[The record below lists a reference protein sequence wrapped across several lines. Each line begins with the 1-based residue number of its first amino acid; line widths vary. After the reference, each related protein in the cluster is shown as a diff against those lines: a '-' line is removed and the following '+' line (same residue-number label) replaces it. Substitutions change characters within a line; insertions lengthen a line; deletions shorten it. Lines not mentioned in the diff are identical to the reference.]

1 MNDCIRHVE
10 ETRSTGGEQIQTSV
24 CRLVCKIKIKSK
36 CIPSH
41 LISDLKQVARQAKQ
55 STRSGSLDSEAKR
68 TNGLLLATSR
78 RGRPDTLS
86 VQKMHR
92 VGLCF
97 SKAQRWIRYP
107 VRYLITWH
115 DMISCSSAA
124 IPHPKNTPL
133 QFQLPTSC
141 HFLPRHVH
149 FTLPMPSP
157 ILPLHLPSF
166 PSPSTHPPS
175 PLAPSETQAHTYSLS
190 AGPQTRPKAPCPPQG
205 YL

>member
-86 VQKMHR
+86 VQNASRRIVFFKSTALDK
-92 VGLCF
+92 VP
-97 SKAQRWIRYP
+97 SKVPYHLARYD
-107 VRYLITWH
+107 L
-115 DMISCSSAA
+115 M
-124 IPHPKNTPL
+124 
-133 QFQLPTSC
+133 F
-141 HFLPRHVH
+141 
-149 FTLPMPSP
+149 
-157 ILPLHLPSF
+157 
-166 PSPSTHPPS
+166 
-175 PLAPSETQAHTYSLS
+175 
-190 AGPQTRPKAPCPPQG
+190 
-205 YL
+205 